1 MASDFSL
8 TSTTIKMVAAA
19 LEEAIKDDNANVTP
33 GAAFT
38 DKKFTYELE
47 VPAYTQLT
55 GFKVTRNVIKTTYTL
70 PFAVYNKA
78 TKAIEKKTA
87 TVTISKVSSVV
98 VETIEA
104 IGHGHGHGHG
114 DDLNAGGG
122 IIISE

>member
-1 MASDFSL
+1 M

-38 DKKFTYELE
+38 TDTKFTYELE